1 MAAYVNSVA
10 AKDIH
15 LIDDNGQLLSEK
27 EMTEFFLTA
36 LGGKG
41 GKNTLHQIGVN
52 YHVVGVFG
60 GQSSGKSTLLN
71 RLFHTQFQTMD
82 ESRRR
87 GQTTKGA
94 FLARAKF
101 ERDDEQTEEEFTT
114 RAAAMATRESSESKE
129 TSELSSPLFVLDFE
143 GTDGIERGEDQ
154 SFERKL
160 SLFAL
165 SVADTLI
172 INMWA
177 VDVGRYNAANMSLL
191 RTIFEVNLQLFAHDR
206 YVKEEKP
213 TLLVVLRDFTE
224 DDTVHYYNTV
234 RQSLDKIW
242 TNIVKPEA
250 FQDASIDALFNLRFH
265 ILPHYKLQRPA
276 FDKAI
281 KDFSRWFT
289 VPSSDHYLFHRREM
303 FRGVPL
309 EGIPSYLS
317 NCWEVISNS
326 KDLDIPTQ
334 REMLARHR
342 CTEVKRTITSTF
354 EECCRGYT
362 ERLQNGELVPQLSK
376 MLDSEVERQVY
387 QFRSETKLYNP
398 TIVKDTLAELE
409 ENLLTAELKLLQ
421 QYAKTIA
428 VEVLASLDTTISVS
442 VDGTIR
448 WLLQETQMVP
458 FITGNQGVDEDRERE
473 LNGTRISKSHKINTF
488 IMDSNKCNKLVFEF
502 WSRLCRVLQA
512 DLDVLYNKQGHQRQG
527 QEPKR
532 PGTIYGRFSALVA
545 HDLAMQECIGH
556 VVMDAVYQ
564 KVCHRFSSM
573 AENASETIH
582 QAFERILTRRPDGT
596 VRFFNTIK
604 GLQSAEPQARQSGLV
619 LLGCL
624 LYYRLK
630 LEHNE
635 AKNESDEN
643 NIHGGKKNIIGS
655 SNISS
660 NCSRAVKHLLSERRS
675 LRVRDNSAEKRFFF
689 HYTTISEPPSYPT
702 DVPMVT
708 PGSAVVS
715 DDTLDGDCILLSQ
728 QAVQRVFDLYTQKC
742 EFTMQTQLRN
752 IESGKQNLPA
762 WVLPALLLLGWNEL
776 WYVLSSP
783 ILLLIVVIVTVVFF
797 RGFII
802 SQWEAFEE
810 TAPTWLVLA
819 VQTFFR
825 HLQTVYESVV
835 PPLSGMERNAE
846 AVITADNGDNVDSI
860 SGVRHRDPVR
870 SIDVTA
876 RSSEPQSKS
885 PATSI
890 LRPHGDL
897 SPSSTPGSS
906 LVRRMNKEK
915 NM

>member
-1 MAAYVNSVA
+1 MAAYVNRVV
-10 AKDIH
+10 AKDTH
-15 LIDDNGQLLSEK
+15 LIDDDGQMLSEK
-27 EMTEFFLTA
+27 DMTEFFLATLGEKCGTDA
-36 LGGKG
+36 L
-41 GKNTLHQIGVN
+41 HHVGVN

-71 RLFHTQFQTMD
+71 NLFHTRFQTMD

-94 FLARAKF
+94 FIARAVF
-101 ERDDEQTEEEFTT
+101 EPQDEQTEEESTT
-114 RAAAMATRESSESKE
+114 HLAAAAAATTGELSKSKE
-129 TSELSSPLFVLDFE
+129 TDELSSPLFVLDFE

-213 TLLVVLRDFTE
+213 TLLVVLRDFTA
-224 DDTVHYYNTV
+224 DDTVHYYQTV

-242 TNIVKPEA
+242 SNIVKPED
-250 FQDASIDALFNLRFH
+250 FKDAGIEDLFNLRFH
-265 ILPHYKLQRPA
+265 VLPHYKLQRPA

-289 VPSSDHYLFHRREM
+289 VPSCDNFLFHRREM

-309 EGIPSYLS
+309 DGIPSYLS
-317 NCWEVISNS
+317 SCWEVISNS

-342 CTEVKRTITSTF
+342 CTEVKRTITATF

-362 ERLQNGELVPQLSK
+362 ERLQNGELLPQLSK
-376 MLDSEVERQVY
+376 MLDAEVERQFY
-387 QFRSETKLYNP
+387 EFRSQTKLYNP
-398 TIVKDTLAELE
+398 TIVKETLTELE
-409 ENLLTAELKLLQ
+409 EDLLAAELKLLT
-421 QYAKTIA
+421 QYAKTMA
-428 VEVLASLDTTISVS
+428 VEVLAALDTTISVS

-448 WLLQETQMVP
+448 WLLQETQLIP
-458 FITGNQGVDEDRERE
+458 FVTGNQNVRGERE
-473 LNGTRISKSHKINTF
+473 IESNGTLFGRTNKINTF
-488 IMDSNKCNKLVFEF
+488 IMDNNKCNKLVYEF
-502 WSRLCRVLQA
+502 WSRLCRVLQT
-512 DLDVLYNKQGHQRQG
+512 DLEVLYNKQDQQRQG
-527 QEPKR
+527 QELKP
-532 PGTIYGRFSALVA
+532 PGTLYGRFSVLVA
-545 HDLAMQECIGH
+545 HDLVMQECIGH

-564 KVCHRFSSM
+564 KVSHRFSSM

-582 QAFERILTRRPDGT
+582 QAFERVLTRRADGT
-596 VRFFNTIK
+596 VRFFNTTK
-604 GLQSAEPQARQSGLV
+604 GLQNAEPQARQSGLV

-630 LEHNE
+630 LEHKEANNE
-635 AKNESDEN
+635 CEEN
-643 NIHGGKKNIIGS
+643 NIHDKISIS
-655 SNISS
+655 SNISRK
-660 NCSRAVKHLLSERRS
+660 CSRAMKHLLSERRS
-675 LRVRDNSAEKRFFF
+675 LRIRDNNAEKRFFL
-689 HYTTISEPPSYPT
+689 HYSTISEPPHYPT
-702 DVPMVT
+702 DVTIMT
-708 PGSAVVS
+708 PGSAV
-715 DDTLDGDCILLSQ
+715 TPENTIDGDCILLSQ

-742 EFTMQTQLRN
+742 EFTVQTQLRN

-776 WYVLSSP
+776 WYVVSSP
-783 ILLLIVVIVTVVFF
+783 MLLLLVVIIAVIFF

-819 VQTFFR
+819 IQTFLR
-825 HLQTVYESVV
+825 HLQNVYESIM
-835 PPLSGMERNAE
+835 PPVSGRDREAE
-846 AVITADNGDNVDSI
+846 TVIAPADGDNVEDNS
-860 SGVRHRDPVR
+860 SVRHRDPIR
-870 SIDVTA
+870 SFDVTA
-876 RSSEPQSKS
+876 QPQSAA
-885 PATSI
+885 ATV
-890 LRPHGDL
+890 RPNREV
-897 SPSSTPGSS
+897 SSTSTSGST

-915 NM
+915 VM